1 MVISEFYRTRE
12 DGVVLYRIYSDNELE
27 IQNTITNEIFGD
39 VIDDDANSVNKYIE
53 TNQKVKKIKLV
64 EPEIE
69 NGDQELTQEEVATM
83 LEEVF

>member
-27 IQNTITNEIFGD
+27 IQNTVTNEIFGD
-39 VIDDDANSVNKYIE
+39 VIDDDANSVDKYIE
-53 TNQKVKKIKLV
+53 TNQKVKKV